1 MGASACE
8 RERLNSGEFR
18 DAGGADAADVADV
31 TDAAP
36 TDGPEPTIA
45 LSCAALDEGRFPRS
59 REAVLHRPD
68 DRLVVSSPVRY
79 LGTSQGIAG
88 GSLLVLKLRMPFGS
102 RHVIGRFRVSV
113 TNTARPVRVTDVPD
127 DVAQALRVPTAE
139 RNDAQKAVVHRAYLS
154 RDEELRNQL
163 RLGATQ
169 DLAWALA
176 TSPAFL
182 FNR

>member
-1 MGASACE
+1 M
-8 RERLNSGEFR
+8 
-18 DAGGADAADVADV
+18 
-31 TDAAP
+31 
-36 TDGPEPTIA
+36 
-45 LSCAALDEGRFPRS
+45 
-59 REAVLHRPD
+59 
-68 DRLVVSSPVRY
+68 
-79 LGTSQGIAG
+79 
-88 GSLLVLKLRMPFGS
+88 LKLRMPFGS

-113 TNTARPVRVTDVPD
+113 TNNARPVRVTDVPD
-127 DVAQALRVPTAE
+127 DVAQALRVPAAE
-139 RNDAQKAVVHRAYLS
+139 RNEAQKAVVHRAYLS